1 MKPWIFIPVGLV
13 LVVLVAGIIGGTLP
27 ATRTVRR
34 TVEIPVSPERIW
46 TVLLRLQ
53 DQPAW
58 RGDLAS
64 VTVHD
69 MTRGKEHWT
78 EQPRRGP
85 SLTFR
90 TTQRTDT
97 TWSLAYSGP
106 AAGTWTCRIERLAP
120 DRSRF
125 HFEESSTVG
134 NPYARLLARLFF
146 DPDAFVDAYLAALER
161 RVIAPDTAG
170 D

>member
-1 MKPWIFIPVGLV
+1 MFILVGLV
-13 LVVLVAGIIGGTLP
+13 LVVLIAGIVGVMLP
-27 ATRTVRR
+27 STRTVRR
-34 TVEIPVSPERIW
+34 TVEIPASPERVW

-58 RGDLAS
+58 RPDLAS

-69 MTRGKEHWT
+69 TTRGKEHWT

-90 TTQRTDT
+90 TTLLTDT

-106 AAGTWTCRIERLAP
+106 ADGTWTCRLESVAT
-120 DRSRF
+120 DRSQF
-125 HFEESSTVG
+125 HFEESSTVR
-134 NPYARLLARLFF
+134 NPYARVLARLFF

-161 RVIAPDTAG
+161 RVTAPDPSG
-170 D
+170 I